1 MGAKTHVWMPKGVR
15 SVFGCV
21 LGRSDLSQW
30 FSVRV
35 KVFKAELRVVN
46 SGPSVVRSMEHGSY
60 KGHSDLHRAGP
71 KPPRTLFKL
80 DTLRSSVFY
89 LRAMTAFRKKHVF
102 LHLLNASLRNIHV
115 FEDGSGTLRVLP

>member
-1 MGAKTHVWMPKGVR
+1 MGAKTHMWMPKGVR

-71 KPPRTLFKL
+71 KPPRTLRFEC
-80 DTLRSSVFY
+80 SGQGVASWA
-89 LRAMTAFRKKHVF
+89 RALLSRLFRGLYHGEIG
-102 LHLLNASLRNIHV
+102 LCC
-115 FEDGSGTLRVLP
+115 LP

>member
-1 MGAKTHVWMPKGVR
+1 MGAKTHMWMPQGVR

-71 KPPRTLFKL
+71 KPPRTLRFECSIQEREGV
-80 DTLRSSVFY
+80 TLRCPCSSGVKAHPNPD
-89 LRAMTAFRKKHVF
+89 LGPTKAWGE
-102 LHLLNASLRNIHV
+102 LS
-115 FEDGSGTLRVLP
+115 

>member
-1 MGAKTHVWMPKGVR
+1 MGAKTHMWMPKGVR

-35 KVFKAELRVVN
+35 EVFKAELRVVN

-71 KPPRTLFKL
+71 KPPRTLRFECSVQGSRVGHVHCSHGSSGACITEKL
-80 DTLRSSVFY
+80 DYVVCPDVLSV
-89 LRAMTAFRKKHVF
+89 
-102 LHLLNASLRNIHV
+102 
-115 FEDGSGTLRVLP
+115 P